1 MYWTCLKNLFE
12 SAFFLNLAVFYF
24 VENDQDI
31 FSNRFWYTVI
41 YSVEEEEEEENK
53 QAIYNNRLGTSA
65 SDRNSGSAG

>member
-24 VENDQDI
+24 VENHQDI

-41 YSVEEEEEEENK
+41 YSVEEEEEENK

-65 SDRNSGSAG
+65 SDWSSGRAG

>member
-1 MYWTCLKNLFE
+1 
-12 SAFFLNLAVFYF
+12 
-24 VENDQDI
+24 
-31 FSNRFWYTVI
+31 VI